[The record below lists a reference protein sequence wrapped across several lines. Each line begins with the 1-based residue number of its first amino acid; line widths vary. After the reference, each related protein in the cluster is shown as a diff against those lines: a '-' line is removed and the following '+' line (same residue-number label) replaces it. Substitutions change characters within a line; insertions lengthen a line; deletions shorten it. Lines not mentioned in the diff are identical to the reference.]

1 MGSTSGTILPGQTAP
16 GCSRRKDGPLT
27 WGANSF
33 AGSAR
38 PKVSDQEMADLQ
50 LEERHVS
57 WRRQLQSPARKLTQF
72 FPDDPSLGTP
82 QAASSVGFAAAGRL
96 GPPGVRY
103 AVAPGTAERTVVQFR
118 SREPGVWLLAG
129 RIHAHG
135 VPGLKRSFTS
145 VTILVICERTPNLSS
160 RPAGPG
166 CYA

>member
-57 WRRQLQSPARKLTQF
+57 WRRQLQSPARKLTPF
-72 FPDDPSLGTP
+72 FPDDASLGTP
-82 QAASSVGFAAAGRL
+82 QAASSDRL

-103 AVAPGTAERTVVQFR
+103 AVAPAPPNGPSSSFGRA
-118 SREPGVWLLAG
+118 SREFGYWRVESTLTACPL
-129 RIHAHG
+129 
-135 VPGLKRSFTS
+135 
-145 VTILVICERTPNLSS
+145 
-160 RPAGPG
+160 
-166 CYA
+166 

>member
-38 PKVSDQEMADLQ
+38 LKVSDQEMADLQ

-72 FPDDPSLGTP
+72 FPDDASLGTP

-103 AVAPGTAERTVVQFR
+103 AVAPAPPNGPSSSFGRA
-118 SREPGVWLLAG
+118 SREFGYWRVESTLTACPV
-129 RIHAHG
+129 
-135 VPGLKRSFTS
+135 
-145 VTILVICERTPNLSS
+145 
-160 RPAGPG
+160 
-166 CYA
+166 